1 MLELEGYILTG
12 GAGSRMGRDKST
24 LELGGATLGQR
35 AARILENVATTVS
48 AVGRPV
54 PGIPTVR
61 DVLHSKNE
69 RAAIFGVQAALHSA
83 RTEWA
88 VILSCDLPF
97 ITAEFFR
104 LLISIAE
111 SAAVD
116 AVVPVQPD
124 GRLQPLAAVY
134 RTGPCLTAVE
144 TMLAA
149 GQRRLQ
155 EICERV
161 ETRRV
166 PPNVYS
172 NLAGCDKFFFNVN
185 TPEDYRT
192 AIDKL

>member
-12 GAGSRMGRDKST
+12 GAASRMGRDKT
-24 LELGGATLGQR
+24 MLELGGITLGRR
-35 AARILENVATTVS
+35 AAGILKGVATIVS

-54 PGIPTVR
+54 PGIPAIR
-61 DVLHSKNE
+61 DILHPQNE
-69 RAAIFGVQAALHSA
+69 KAAIFGVHAALHSA
-83 RTEWA
+83 HTEWTA
-88 VILSCDLPF
+88 ILSCDLPF
-97 ITAEFFR
+97 ITSEFFR
-104 LLISIAE
+104 LLISVAE

-149 GQRRLQ
+149 EQRRLQ
-155 EICERV
+155 EISERV

-166 PPNVYS
+166 PAAEYS
-172 NLAGCDKFFFNVN
+172 HFSGCDKFFLNIN
-185 TPEDYRT
+185 TPEDFRN